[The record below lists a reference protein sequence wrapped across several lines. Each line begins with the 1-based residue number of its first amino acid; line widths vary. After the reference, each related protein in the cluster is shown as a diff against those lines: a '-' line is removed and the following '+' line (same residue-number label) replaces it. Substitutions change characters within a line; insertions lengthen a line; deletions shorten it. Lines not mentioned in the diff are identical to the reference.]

1 MISLHTK
8 IMRVT
13 ALAATLGLF
22 VAPDSYAGAIYKTTD
37 AQGNVVF
44 TDVPPNDESKS
55 IELINGNSYA
65 PAATPAVPT
74 TNSNAADEAPAEEM
88 PAAGYNKVTITAPAH
103 DQALRE
109 NTGNISVSVALDPA
123 LNVASGHRI
132 RILLDGKVAADA
144 ASATVA
150 LQNIDR
156 GTHTLVAEVI
166 DASDAVLKA
175 SSPVIVHLQRYS
187 ILNQPPKKTPKPAG

>member
-1 MISLHTK
+1 MMNVPAQITLA
-8 IMRVT
+8 VT
-13 ALAATLGLF
+13 LIFALGLSI
-22 VAPDSYAGAIYKTTD
+22 APDSYAGAIYKTTD

-55 IELINGNSYA
+55 IELIKENSYQ
-65 PAATPAVPT
+65 PATPAAIPVT
-74 TNSNAADEAPAEEM
+74 DSSSADATPSEDI
-88 PAAGYNKVTITAPAH
+88 PAASYNKLTITAPAH

-123 LNVASGHRI
+123 LNVADGHRV
-132 RILLDGKVAADA
+132 RVLVDGTVAAEA
-144 ASATVA
+144 ASATVS